1 MRETGVSQRLEM
13 LGLNPF
19 ETGGQGFRDETA
31 RSRRARE
38 KSVKGKQV
46 NELNQKDGEEKERLI
61 KVERASWPSVMQRG
75 Q

>member
-1 MRETGVSQRLEM
+1 MREAGVSQRLEM

-19 ETGGQGFRDETA
+19 ETGGQGFRDKTA
-31 RSRRARE
+31 RREQEERR
-38 KSVKGKQV
+38 VKGKQV